1 MLKAVPAILLV
12 GLLAGCADK
21 APQVMSRSAA
31 DTDSRASAAE
41 RSVRPGTRAET
52 ARAPEG
58 RSLLAFVGQSRHDLV
73 SWLGQPDLE
82 LSEGHG
88 SLLQFRRGQCV
99 ALAMVGEG
107 DSVAAIE
114 VSGVD
119 VETDADCAERKLAP
133 VTRQ

>member
-1 MLKAVPAILLV
+1 
-12 GLLAGCADK
+12 
-21 APQVMSRSAA
+21 MSRSAA
-31 DTDSRASAAE
+31 DTESRASAAE

-119 VETDADCAERKLAP
+119 VETDADCAERKLAT